1 MEYKRP
7 FISDEEGAE
16 LKKEFISIFEKEVLP
31 QFTGADKLLEWINCS
46 DFFESPASTQY
57 HLACKYG
64 LLKHSLNVYRRLL
77 NLVNA
82 EYGKEYEQ
90 YLGVNA
96 SEIALIAL
104 CHDLCK
110 VNTYKVDTRNV
121 KDENGN
127 WVKEPY
133 YKYSAD
139 FEMGGHGQKSLFIVQ
154 QFVTGLS
161 LNVCSAIVYHM
172 GASGSPNSPLKD
184 DVAMKSM
191 EDFPIILFTHM
202 ADMLA
207 TYCDEKREP
216 K

>member
-7 FISDEEGAE
+7 FISDEEGAA
-16 LKKEFISIFEKEVLP
+16 LKEEFNKLFVEKIVGK
-31 QFTGADKLLEWINCS
+31 FFGADRLLEWIRGS
-46 DFFESPASTQY
+46 DFFESPASTLY
-57 HLACKYG
+57 HLSCKYG
-64 LLKHSLNVYRRLL
+64 LLKHSLNVYKRLQK
-77 NLVNA
+77 LVEQ
-82 EYGKEYEQ
+82 EYGEKYEE
-90 YLGVNA
+90 YLGVNS
-96 SEIALIAL
+96 SEIALIGL

-110 VNTYKVDTRNV
+110 VNTYKIEMRNT

-127 WVKEPY
+127 WIKEPY
-133 YKYSAD
+133 YKYCSE

-154 QFVTGLS
+154 QFIQGLS

-191 EDFPIILFTHM
+191 EDFPIVLFTNM

-207 TYCDEKREP
+207 TYCDEKREV